1 MGNVRSEMTVRERVD
16 ALGWRGQPF
25 PTVFAN
31 IVWQYLS
38 ARLDE
43 KVPLRL
49 IEGEGVHDASR
60 DRECCERAL
69 EGMLNEA
76 QRVGLLD
83 LLQCPQQVR
92 DSDEVLSILQ
102 RVFGRSMRSAESGLC
117 RLSGEKQ
124 AFSRGI
130 VPPLVGPGTGR
141 RPRSGLATCARATR
155 AGETPARFRRQSP
168 RIRQSGSRRTS
179 RQENAARGHR
189 AVAMHNPRGEVAAA
203 AGASRVT
210 ASEYCGCTASV
221 RDPRQRAG
229 AGPESCLR
237 GTAAPSRGLRSA
249 RSNSG
254 VW

>member
-1 MGNVRSEMTVRERVD
+1 MSVAKSTSCGAAAPSSASPAWGGGDMDGESAHDRGITREEKPPRRGGLYGREVRERVD

-83 LLQCPQQVR
+83 LLQCPQHVR

-102 RVFGRSMRSAESGLC
+102 RVFGR
-117 RLSGEKQ
+117 
-124 AFSRGI
+124 
-130 VPPLVGPGTGR
+130 
-141 RPRSGLATCARATR
+141 
-155 AGETPARFRRQSP
+155 
-168 RIRQSGSRRTS
+168 
-179 RQENAARGHR
+179 
-189 AVAMHNPRGEVAAA
+189 
-203 AGASRVT
+203 
-210 ASEYCGCTASV
+210 
-221 RDPRQRAG
+221 
-229 AGPESCLR
+229 
-237 GTAAPSRGLRSA
+237 
-249 RSNSG
+249 
-254 VW
+254 